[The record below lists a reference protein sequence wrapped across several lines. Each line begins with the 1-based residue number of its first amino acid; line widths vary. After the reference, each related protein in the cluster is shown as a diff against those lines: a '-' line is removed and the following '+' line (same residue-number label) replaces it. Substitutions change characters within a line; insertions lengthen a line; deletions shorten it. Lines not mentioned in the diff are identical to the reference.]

1 MPKVD
6 PREAEDPANAMLA
19 ALVDTL
25 EAHGVE
31 YAFTGSF
38 TLAFW
43 SQPRSSKDIDV
54 VVLLEPDRS
63 KRRALLHDLATA
75 GFGVPTAALDDLER
89 VHATALDLPLR
100 HGAKLIVEL
109 IVPEPEREA
118 LSRRIVSRARSIPL
132 PLRPRGVRVVTPED
146 LVVYKLLLFR
156 DGSRALQTDDLKDIR
171 DLVAMRKDD
180 LDFGYIDL
188 ALDVENSLPRTEVEK
203 RRRWFDKTRAEFG
216 KGRRPRR
223 GPRRSEDR

>member
-6 PREAEDPANAMLA
+6 PREAEDPSNAMLA

-118 LSRRIVSRARSIPL
+118 LSRRIVSRARSSRCRSGLAESAWSPRKTWSSTSSSSSGTAAGRS
-132 PLRPRGVRVVTPED
+132 RPT
-146 LVVYKLLLFR
+146 
-156 DGSRALQTDDLKDIR
+156 T
-171 DLVAMRKDD
+171 
-180 LDFGYIDL
+180 
-188 ALDVENSLPRTEVEK
+188 
-203 RRRWFDKTRAEFG
+203 
-216 KGRRPRR
+216 
-223 GPRRSEDR
+223 